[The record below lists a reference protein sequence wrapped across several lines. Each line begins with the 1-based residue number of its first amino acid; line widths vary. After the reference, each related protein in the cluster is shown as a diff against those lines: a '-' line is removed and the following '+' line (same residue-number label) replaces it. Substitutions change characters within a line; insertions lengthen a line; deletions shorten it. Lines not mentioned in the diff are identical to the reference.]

1 MNRNNSLDELIAN
14 LKLIFTIGIGL
25 YLFVLFFQPFGQI
38 MPFLNEQLL
47 FNAGLAGIIMVLMWF
62 FRILLPTLYPSI
74 SEFEKFN
81 LHSELLYFSIWAF
94 SSVAFVFYIRY
105 VGGIRMSFFLVF
117 KIVIICFAATA
128 ALRSNDERNS
138 MRIMLHALLD
148 KNRNL
153 SGQILQTAIKENP
166 EEVFTSENKSEI
178 VKLKT
183 DSIVLIKSADNYVE
197 IFYKEE
203 EKVQQKL
210 IRNTLKNIENQLK
223 KHAQFIRCHRT
234 CIINKKHVYD
244 FKHDYAGYRLKLS
257 GFSGD
262 VPVSRQYLLAV
273 KEAITTG

>member
-1 MNRNNSLDELIAN
+1 MNRNNSMDELIEN
-14 LKLIFTIGIGL
+14 LKLIFAIGIGL
-25 YLFVLFFQPFGQI
+25 YLFILFFQPFEQLV
-38 MPFLNEQLL
+38 PDLNEQLL
-47 FNAGLAGIIMVLMWF
+47 FNAGLAGIMMLLMWL
-62 FRILLPTLYPSI
+62 FRILLPSLFESI

-81 LHSELLYFSIWAF
+81 LHSELLYFSIWAL

-117 KIVIICFAATA
+117 KIIIVCFASTA
-128 ALRSNDERNS
+128 LLRSADERNS
-138 MRIMLHALLD
+138 VSKMLRALRD

-153 SGQILQTAIKENP
+153 SSQILQTAITENP
-166 EEVFTSENKSEI
+166 EEVFASENKSEI

-183 DSIVLIKSADNYVE
+183 DNIVLIKSADNYVE
-197 IFYKEE
+197 IFFKEDD
-203 EKVQQKL
+203 KIQQKL
-210 IRNTLKNIENQLK
+210 IRNTLKDIENQLK

-257 GFSGD
+257 GFGED

-273 KEAITTG
+273 KEAITSG